1 MCAQYVTLLM
11 NQASTGSHP
20 LLGADER
27 TRILRSFLL
36 SLALTP
42 VLLMIEPAR
51 RIVSLEATLAAIT
64 VGISLGIVAAIGL
77 ADINLQNANSVTA
90 SIVTLV
96 CICGATIAVWLILP
110 HQHIGALLQ
119 FTVAF
124 IWAMPI
130 TQLLYY
136 RLWAPEPS

>member
-1 MCAQYVTLLM
+1 M
-11 NQASTGSHP
+11 NQTSTEKHP
-20 LLGADER
+20 LLGADEWA
-27 TRILRSFLL
+27 RILRSFLF

-42 VLLMIEPAR
+42 TLLLIEPAR

-64 VGISLGIVAAIGL
+64 VGLFLGIVAAIGL
-77 ADINLQNANSVTA
+77 ADINHQDANSVTA

-110 HQHIGALLQ
+110 HQHIGTFLQ

-130 TQLLYY
+130 TELLYH
-136 RLWAPEPS
+136 RLLAPEPS